1 MLEEQKQTS
10 NQSRLARLWSTSVSR
25 KINLRNGNSWLM
37 FRIRAERRAGELLIE
52 MKQNGQRHSGR
63 GNNSP
68 KLESRDTTPTISDLG
83 ISAFSAKNEAVKA
96 LEPFPGRNQWRGE
109 APLKKLVDL
118 ASGEFAL
125 SDAAAKVAGNFKR
138 QIDYLKSLIFWLFQ
152 LRPLVIPGR
161 IAPLPRPKGPY
172 GSF

>member
-1 MLEEQKQTS
+1 
-10 NQSRLARLWSTSVSR
+10 
-25 KINLRNGNSWLM
+25 
-37 FRIRAERRAGELLIE
+37 
-52 MKQNGQRHSGR
+52 
-63 GNNSP
+63 
-68 KLESRDTTPTISDLG
+68 
-83 ISAFSAKNEAVKA
+83 
-96 LEPFPGRNQWRGE
+96 
-109 APLKKLVDL
+109 LKKLVDL